1 MSTTKLRMKHGCL
14 GYGIYALLTE
24 MLESEHSHRLTKDY
38 AELAYI
44 LREDADIIRSVVE
57 DFGLFADIGECFT
70 THYHQRIIA
79 ARIEAGRKGGKISKR
94 KQTQAKCTFAYSTP
108 QNTPDL
114 EGENKQ
120 NTDLLKTNEPIDNT
134 LAINDLQISTPP
146 SEASTDKQTEAKQHF
161 AYFAYSDTAKE
172 EKESDTKK
180 EEEKNPL
187 KEKLS
192 IESKKKSTPLNDRKD
207 KFYNDLI
214 PYVKTYGKDMIRD
227 FYDYW
232 SEANRSATKMRWEQ
246 ERTWELNLR
255 LKYWAKRDNKYG
267 RNNKQADA
275 ERRQSQIIAQV
286 AELDRKFLAGQNQ
299 RETPR

>member
-1 MSTTKLRMKHGCL
+1 MKHGCL

-38 AELAYI
+38 ADIAYI

-57 DFGLFADIGECFT
+57 DFGLFADMGDCFT
-70 THYHQRIIA
+70 THYHQRMIA

-94 KQTQAKCTFAYSTP
+94 KQTQAKCTFAYP
-108 QNTPDL
+108 ALQNTPDL

-120 NTDLLKTNEPIDNT
+120 NTDLLITNESTDNT
-134 LAINDLQISTPP
+134 LSISNLQTNNPP
-146 SEASTDKQTEAKQHF
+146 SNASTDKQTEAKCCF

-180 EEEKNPL
+180 EEEKELL

-192 IESKKKSTPLNDRKD
+192 IESKKKSTSIDDRKA

-214 PYVKTYGKDMIRD
+214 PYVETYGKDMIRE

-286 AELDRKFLAGQNQ
+286 AELDRKFLAGQTQ
-299 RETPR
+299 

>member
-1 MSTTKLRMKHGCL
+1 MEHGCL

-38 AELAYI
+38 ADIAYI

-57 DFGLFADIGECFT
+57 DFGLFADIGDCFT
-70 THYHQRIIA
+70 THYHQQLFR
-79 ARIEAGRKGGKISKR
+79 ARAEAGRKGGLSKR
-94 KQTQAKCTFAYSTP
+94 KQKQAKCTFAYPTP

-114 EGENKQ
+114 ESENKQ
-120 NTDLLKTNEPIDNT
+120 NTDLLKTNETADNT
-134 LAINDLQISTPP
+134 LAINNLQTNNPP

-161 AYFAYSDTAKE
+161 AYFAYSDTTKE

-180 EEEKNPL
+180 EEEKKPL

-192 IESKKKSTPLNDRKD
+192 LESKKKSTPLNDRKD

-214 PYVKTYGKDMIRD
+214 PYVETYGKDMIRE

-232 SEANRSATKMRWEQ
+232 SETNRSATKMRWEH
-246 ERTWELNLR
+246 ERTWEINLR
-255 LKYWAKRDNKYG
+255 LKYWEKRNNKYG

-275 ERRQSQIIAQV
+275 ERRQHQIIAQV

>member
-14 GYGIYALLTE
+14 GYGIYTLLSE

-38 AELAYI
+38 ADLAYI

-57 DFGLFADIGECFT
+57 DFGLFADMGDCFT

-94 KQTQAKCTFAYSTP
+94 KQTQAKCTFAYPTP
-108 QNTPDL
+108 KNTPDL

-120 NTDLLKTNEPIDNT
+120 NTDLLKTNETTDNN
-134 LAINDLQISTPP
+134 LAINDLQTNTLP
-146 SEASTDKQTEAKQHF
+146 SKVSTDKQTEAKQHF
-161 AYFAYSDTAKE
+161 AYFAYPDTTKE

-180 EEEKNPL
+180 EEEKEPL

-192 IESKKKSTPLNDRKD
+192 LESKKKSTPLEDRKD

-214 PYVKTYGKDMIRD
+214 PFVKTYGKDMIRE

-255 LKYWAKRDNKYG
+255 LKYWKKRENKYG

-275 ERRQSQIIAQV
+275 ERRRSQIIAQV
-286 AELDRKFLAGQNQ
+286 AELDRKFLAAGQTQ
-299 RETPR
+299 